1 MTIQSFQEC
10 SVYAPTQHGAK
21 PAFRR
26 GSPENFPPHE
36 RARTEAQA
44 RERFLDGGIYVD
56 VVTGDPE
63 KDYFAVGRMWL
74 TGG

>member
-1 MTIQSFQEC
+1 MTIQSFRQY
-10 SVYAPTQHGAK
+10 SVYAPPQDGAK

-26 GSPENFPPHE
+26 GFPERE
-36 RARTEAQA
+36 RARADAQA